1 MTADRGGGGTDGA
14 ARAGLRL
21 LLLVFCIDEDHPVL
35 AWQAAVARRLGERV
49 ERLVVLAD
57 KIGNHAPFES
67 NTRIAAF
74 PGKVLGIPHRL
85 GARFLLNPF
94 VFRLCREERIE
105 RVLIHMAH
113 KWAYSLYPA
122 FAALRLPVTTW
133 YAHGTVSPSLKLAV
147 AASDRMLTSSPEG
160 CRVPSRKV
168 VSIGQA
174 IDTSLFLPGNAA
186 SRERVVYV
194 GRISERKR
202 VHAIYEVARC
212 VVRQGTGISGFD
224 IVGAP
229 LTRDDLA
236 YCNALQMRVWRDGM
250 ERCFRFHGVVP
261 QARIGEFYERAF
273 LHLNLSHTGSLDKTV
288 MEALACGCPVLT
300 TNPPFKDLLKEW
312 PWMYMDDE
320 EVPAVAAKVI
330 EAFKDPSRVPGE
342 RLRELIES
350 RHSMATYPDRVLAN
364 LGAP

>member
-1 MTADRGGGGTDGA
+1 MTGGRRSRGTDGA
-14 ARAGLRL
+14 ARTGLRL
-21 LLLVFCIDEDHPVL
+21 LLVVFCIDEDHSVL

-57 KIGNHAPFES
+57 KVGNHAPFGA
-67 NTRIAAF
+67 NTRIVAF

-94 VFRLCREERIE
+94 VFSLCRSEGIE
-105 RVLIHMAH
+105 RVFIHMAH

-133 YAHGTVSPSLKLAV
+133 YAHGTVSRSLKLAV
-147 AASDRMLTSSPEG
+147 TASDRVLTSSPEG
-160 CRVPSRKV
+160 CRIPSRKV

-174 IDTSLFLPGNAA
+174 IDTGLFLPGNTA
-186 SRERVVYV
+186 SRDRVVYV
-194 GRISERKR
+194 GRVSERKH
-202 VHAIYEVARC
+202 VHTIYEVARC
-212 VVRQGTGISGFD
+212 VARKESGISGFD

-250 ERCFRFHGVVP
+250 EGYFRFHGVVP
-261 QARIGEFYERAF
+261 QARIREFYERAF
-273 LHLNLSHTGSLDKTV
+273 LHLNLSRTGSLDKSV

-300 TNPPFKDLLKEW
+300 TNQPFEDLLKEW
-312 PWMYMDDE
+312 PWMYMDE
-320 EVPAVAAKVI
+320 QEAPAIAAKVI
-330 EAFKDPSRVPGE
+330 EMFQEPSRVPGSQ
-342 RLRELIES
+342 LRELIES
-350 RHSMATYPDRVLAN
+350 RHSMATYADRVLSN